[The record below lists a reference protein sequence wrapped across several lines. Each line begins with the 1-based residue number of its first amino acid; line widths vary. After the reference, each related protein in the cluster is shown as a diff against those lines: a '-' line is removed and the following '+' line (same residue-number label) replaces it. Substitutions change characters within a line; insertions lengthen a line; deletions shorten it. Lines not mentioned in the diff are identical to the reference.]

1 MLVNTNDK
9 MTKVIP
15 TIVDDDLAKFD
26 AYLVDSRRWMK
37 REITGPDLYDLLET
51 ILVATPPVL
60 PENPTEE
67 QTAAYD
73 LDVEAA
79 KVDAELL
86 ALAEAIIAY
95 KAYFEAIPF
104 IDLIGTSSG
113 FAVTRTETKA
123 PASKERVEAL
133 RQATFKSIGET
144 IENLLEFLE
153 EHIVYH
159 DEWKGSPAYTLLS
172 DTYILT
178 VREFRKYAQFDGS
191 RLEWIKL
198 HPEMMNAIRLKIE
211 PKISPDLSDQI
222 LEQLRDGDITNPN
235 QAILEDLRFA
245 FANFT
250 IGNNEL
256 AESYLVR
263 VRKVIMK
270 TPDDYHA
277 FKDSDLY
284 ASILA
289 NTITKNK
296 VENTIFRAGF

>member
-1 MLVNTNDK
+1 MLVNTIEK

-15 TIVDDDLAKFD
+15 TIVDDDLSKFD
-26 AYLVDSRRWMK
+26 AYLVDARRWLK
-37 REITGPDLYDLLET
+37 REITGSDLYDLLET
-51 ILVATPPVL
+51 ILVAVL
-60 PENPTEE
+60 PEEPTDE
-67 QTAAYD
+67 QRAAFAQNAD
-73 LDVEAA
+73 
-79 KVDAELL
+79 LL

-113 FAVTRTETKA
+113 FAVTRTDTKA

-133 RQATFKSIGET
+133 RQATLKSVGET

-153 EHIVYH
+153 EHPDYH
-159 DEWKGSPAYTLLS
+159 DEWKGSPAYSMLS
-172 DTYILT
+172 DTFILT

-198 HPEMMNAIRLKIE
+198 HPQMMNAIRLKID
-211 PKISPDLSDQI
+211 PRISPELSDQI
-222 LEQLRDGDITNPN
+222 LEQLRDGDLTDKNK
-235 QAILEDLRFA
+235 AILENLRFA
-245 FANFT
+245 FSNFT

-263 VRKVIMK
+263 VRNVIMK
-270 TPDDYHA
+270 KPDDYPA
-277 FKDSDLY
+277 FRDSDLY

-289 NTITKNK
+289 NTVTKNK
-296 VENTIFRAGF
+296 SENSIFRAGL